1 MLLFVTDGF
10 ESDCNAG
17 LLEPLS
23 DVVVTPPGV
32 SALVNESSVEHGSIK
47 RDHLHQISQKCG
59 GQIEDF
65 STGQSLKYMLWDTL
79 RSYVSGRGSQ
89 KEDMLLVKGPLRTEA
104 KCQTIAVLQKCNH
117 RPLPAVYRVHPL
129 CHQPSENER
138 RSGDYLLIHPY
149 NVFVRRCCVPNVDA
163 VFLNHRKG
171 VLTCKL
177 TRIPDPTDS
186 EVLLSK
192 HVSKSDELHR
202 QENAAVPT
210 AKASSVSVHVQLY
223 VIEDIYDS
231 LSDSSKEY
239 LDKVTLNKRIGHDSL
254 LMSSVSRLVLDV
266 RIGARVN
273 LEVVTSASGRL
284 VSEIQITQLGNL
296 VCTLVVDCLID
307 WLIVWID

>member
-1 MLLFVTDGF
+1 LLLFVTDGF
-10 ESDCNAG
+10 ESDCIAG

-23 DVVVTPPGV
+23 EVVVTPPGV
-32 SALVNESSVEHGSIK
+32 SALVTESLVEHASLK
-47 RDHLHQISQKCG
+47 RDLLPQTSQKCG

-65 STGQSLKYMLWDTL
+65 SRGQSVTSVLWDTL
-79 RSYVSGRGSQ
+79 RSYMSGRG
-89 KEDMLLVKGPLRTEA
+89 DMLSVKGPLRTEA
-104 KCQTIAVLQKCNH
+104 KCQTVTVLQKCNH

-129 CHQPSENER
+129 CLPPSENER
-138 RSGDYLLIHPY
+138 KSGDYLLIHPY
-149 NVFVRRCCVPNVDA
+149 NVFVRRCCMPSVDA

-177 TRIPDPTDS
+177 IRIPDPTDS
-186 EVLLSK
+186 EGLHSK

-210 AKASSVSVHVQLY
+210 AKVSSVSVHVQLY

-231 LSDSSKEY
+231 LSDSFKEY

-254 LMSSVSRLVLDV
+254 LMSSVARLVLDV

-273 LEVVTSASGRL
+273 LEVVTSASGCH
-284 VSEIQITQLGNL
+284 VSEIQITPLGKL
-296 VCTLVVDCLID
+296 VCTLVVD
-307 WLIVWID
+307 